1 VSAHIGLMTSS
12 PVQPVN
18 DISRI
23 TDLILER
30 QLLDVPPDQAE
41 ALVRMVLD
49 CAGDALKATPQYGVL
64 TYDGHVDTA
73 YNGGFHSL
81 EGAQYAAENGYRP
94 GAAIRALSR
103 SKIIVHTDWT

>member
-1 VSAHIGLMTSS
+1 MTDS
-12 PVQPVN
+12 PIQPVN

-23 TDLILER
+23 TDLIMER
-30 QLLDVPPDQAE
+30 GLLDVPRDEAE
-41 ALVRMVLD
+41 TFVRTVID

-73 YNGGFHSL
+73 YNGGFRSL
-81 EGAQYAAENGYRP
+81 EGAQYAAENGYRT

-103 SKIIVHTDWT
+103 STIIVHTDWA